1 VYSSHQLQ
9 SNGPW
14 PLNTPIHHH
23 DCNRVLNTWTFVSIN
38 TPLNS
43 TWHITVYGWHN
54 DYSWVSFSN
63 IIYVII
69 PSVLANVWHPRWG
82 HGLWIT
88 VQDIVRPGMNLVHP
102 VTTIHKCVSCVGY
115 SCVIVIKTKFL
126 FQNTGR
132 SENTLCSKPPY
143 YYHHGGVPL
152 LSTSVTVQYL
162 SK

>member
-14 PLNTPIHHH
+14 PLNTQVHHH
-23 DCNRVLNTWTFVSIN
+23 ECNRVLDTCTFVSIN
-38 TPLNS
+38 KPLNN

-54 DYSWVSFSN
+54 VCSWVSFLN

-69 PSVLANVWHPRWG
+69 PSVLAHVWHPRWG

-88 VQDIVRPGMNLVHP
+88 VQHIVRPGMNLVHP
-102 VTTIHKCVSCVGY
+102 VTTIHECVSCVGY
-115 SCVIVIKTKFL
+115 ICVIVTITKCL
-126 FQNTGR
+126 FQNI
-132 SENTLCSKPPY
+132 SENTLCLKPPY

-162 SK
+162 SR